1 MKKTLSLVFTAA
13 AFAGLTA
20 CNSSN
25 ETLVIPPPP
34 PAPPTPPPAIVDA
47 TLRVIHASSDAPNV
61 NILVAGQSVVED
73 LAYAQS
79 SDNFNLPPATYNIAV
94 QARLPGNS
102 AATVIGPLDVTLAEA
117 KNYKVFAV
125 GSVAGASLEPLVVS
139 SDVKA
144 LTAGNVRLQVVHA
157 ASAAPAVDV
166 HVTAPNDALGAALA
180 TLDFKQSTAA
190 VDVPA
195 GNYRV
200 RITLPGQQTVVF
212 DSGALELAG
221 GTDLVVAAINNRL
234 SGESPVSLLAVAPD
248 GSFFDIADVNTTAS
262 VRVVHN
268 VSDAPAVD
276 VIVNDSIKLV
286 EGLAFPDFTDYLGV
300 APATYNVKVAAAADN
315 NIVVIDADLALEK
328 GAFYSVLAVGSL
340 GDTSVAPLVLAD
352 TPRRI
357 ATEAQVRIVHGSTL
371 AGPVDIY
378 VTTTSNINDV
388 TPAFSGVAFKEETG
402 YVSLN
407 AGEYVVTVTPAGS
420 KTAAIGPVALDL
432 AANRI
437 YTAVARDG
445 AGLTG
450 EVGLILLDDFVTT
463 D

>member
-1 MKKTLSLVFTAA
+1 MKKIISLSFAAAALATLS
-13 AFAGLTA
+13 A
-20 CNSSN
+20 CNNSSDP
-25 ETLVIPPPP
+25 VVVPPPP
-34 PAPPTPPPAIVDA
+34 PPPPPVVVDA

-61 NILVAGQSVVED
+61 NVLVGGEAVIED

-79 SDNFNLPPATYNIAV
+79 SDNFDLPPATYNVAV
-94 QARLPGNS
+94 QAILPGDTT
-102 AATVIGPLDVTLAEA
+102 ATVIGPLDLTLAEA
-117 KNYKVFAV
+117 TNYKVFAV
-125 GSVAGASLEPLVVS
+125 GSVAGETLEPLVVT

-144 LTAGNVRLQVVHA
+144 LAAGNVRLQVVHA
-157 ASAAPAVDV
+157 AAAAPTVDI
-166 HVTAPNDALGAALA
+166 HVTAPDDALGAALA
-180 TLDFKQSTAA
+180 TLDFKESTGA

-200 RITLPGQQTVVF
+200 RITLPGADTVVF

-248 GSFFDIADVNTTAS
+248 GSFFDIADADTTAS

-286 EGLAFPDFTDYLGV
+286 EALSFPDFTDYVGV
-300 APATYNVKVAAAADN
+300 APDTYNVKVAAAADN
-315 NIVVIDADLALEK
+315 SVVVINEDLALEK
-328 GAFYSVLAVGSL
+328 GLFYSVLALGSL
-340 GDTSVAPLVLAD
+340 GAESIEPLVLTD

-357 ATEAQVRIVHGSTL
+357 ATAAQVRIVHGSTL

-378 VTTTSNINDV
+378 VTATNDISTA
-388 TPAFSGVAFKEETG
+388 TPDFAAVEFKQETG

-450 EVGLILLDDFVTT
+450 DVGLILLDDFVVVE
-463 D
+463 